1 MRVTS
6 VALAILGR
14 ADFLIPDDSM
24 MEKYRKLIK
33 RQRAEKTEESAD
45 SRARIPSLDQAS
57 QPIKSP
63 EAPVEEQASD
73 ETAEV
78 PSSPER
84 WEPLNVYP
92 SNSLTYSQWQQELR
106 EIEWEIE
113 NDIWESCPYD

>member
-1 MRVTS
+1 
-6 VALAILGR
+6 
-14 ADFLIPDDSM
+14 

-33 RQRAEKTEESAD
+33 RQRPEKTEESAD
-45 SRARIPSLDQAS
+45 SRARIPSLYQAS

-63 EAPVEEQASD
+63 EAPVGEQASD
-73 ETAEV
+73 EIMEV

-92 SNSLTYSQWQQELR
+92 SNSLAYSQWQQELR

-113 NDIWESCPYD
+113 NDIWEFCPYD

>member
-1 MRVTS
+1 
-6 VALAILGR
+6 
-14 ADFLIPDDSM
+14 M

-33 RQRAEKTEESAD
+33 RQRPEKTEESAD
-45 SRARIPSLDQAS
+45 SRAKIPSLNQAS

-92 SNSLTYSQWQQELR
+92 SNSSTYSQWQQELR
-106 EIEWEIE
+106 EIEW
-113 NDIWESCPYD
+113 

>member
-1 MRVTS
+1 
-6 VALAILGR
+6 
-14 ADFLIPDDSM
+14 

-33 RQRAEKTEESAD
+33 RQRPEKTEESAD
-45 SRARIPSLDQAS
+45 SRARIPSLDQAA

-84 WEPLNVYP
+84 WEPIEVYTP
-92 SNSLTYSQWQQELR
+92 NSSTYSQWQQELR